1 MLLTF
6 TVTTLIMIMIPG
18 PDAALIMR
26 SALAHGRLAGL
37 LTMLGGL
44 AGLTVHATAAAFG
57 LSALLVASPAAF
69 TVVRVLGV
77 CYLLW
82 LGAQALLPNRAGARR
97 QERERPSGTPLA
109 HVRRGLLS
117 NLLNPKVLL
126 LFVTWLPQF
135 LPAHGDALGRALLL
149 SGITAGL
156 YAVWFSLY
164 NVLID
169 KVGALLRRPRVR
181 AAIERA
187 TGVLLVGFALRLAVQ

>member
-82 LGAQALLPNRAGARR
+82 LGAQALLPNRAGARPR
-97 QERERPSGTPLA
+97 ERERPSGTPLA

-181 AAIERA
+181 AGIERA